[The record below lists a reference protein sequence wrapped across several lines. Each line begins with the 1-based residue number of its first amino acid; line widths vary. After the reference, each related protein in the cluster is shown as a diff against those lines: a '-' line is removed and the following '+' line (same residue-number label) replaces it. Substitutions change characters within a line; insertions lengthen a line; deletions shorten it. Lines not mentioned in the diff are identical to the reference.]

1 MYIIVFI
8 NKNDKQGKMKQI
20 IVHYIVLLKFLRFN
34 TDIFVPA
41 NRESTCCRIQFGTD
55 LQCSVIL
62 LIYEKW

>member
-34 TDIFVPA
+34 TDIFVPE
-41 NRESTCCRIQFGTD
+41 NRESSRCRIQFGTD